1 MRKLGMNELG
11 RLSVD
16 AFKGAPKFPLII
28 ILDNI
33 RSLNNIGSIFRTAD
47 ALAVE
52 KIYLTGFTAT
62 PPHKD
67 IHKTALGATESV
79 DWEYRKDITSLLKE
93 LGTENMLRVAVE
105 QTDESIPLQDFR
117 PPADRKTVLIFGN
130 EVRGVSDDALTEVDM
145 AVEIPQFG
153 TKHSFNVSVSAG
165 IVLWDLVA
173 KHKFYKVK

>member
-1 MRKLGMNELG
+1 MRKLKTDELN

-16 AFKGAPKFPLII
+16 DYKQTEKWPMVL

-47 ALAVE
+47 AFRIE

-79 DWEYRKDITSLLKE
+79 CWEYRKNIVNLLTE
-93 LGTENMLRVAVE
+93 LKNINYYIMAAE
-105 QTDESIPLQDFR
+105 QTDKSQMLDTFH
-117 PPADRKTVLIFGN
+117 PPENRKWALILGN
-130 EVRGVSDDALTEVDM
+130 EVKGVSDDALKYCDI
-145 AVEIPQFG
+145 ALEIPQFG

-165 IVLWDLVA
+165 IFLWDLFL
-173 KHKFYKVK
+173 KSEFKP